1 MSQRRKKATTFQKQ
15 KIAKAQH
22 RNEFIRKLKIVIN
35 TIVGKDGP
43 FDLSQTLLERLY
55 NSRMHS
61 FKVVVPDQCTVPPE
75 IIKYTRQLISG
86 WLKTRVIEV
95 VPNKLETSIEEFYVV
110 VLTVATNLPNFLNDK
125 ISSEHKL
132 KKKLEKFRLALESV
146 FEKATDDIYNMLLTL
161 DLYHNDIG
169 KTLYWINHEMNPTPG
184 LLAGIDN
191 LMIFN
196 TSKSESTS
204 VVIEDKA
211 RPIIRLGY
219 SFPNFGIEYIAIKPS
234 DLNIITPFADVPL
247 DVYIQT
253 HALLRLSERIDCF
266 MTGTLHYNMFLSFKE
281 PKVFYDSYNN
291 ILIEYRFL
299 GIKAGY
305 FRLDIIDGKIVIRT
319 FLFITNNGTP
329 EGLKLEK
336 ITGLQKLDKKY
347 LSIDKLSTF
356 MTSDIGNKE
365 KVRKIFINAGCQ
377 CLLDLYEK
385 SHTIATNSSNHFDVD
400 LMLKYIEHDNDYR
413 PGSFK
418 HITLLSTQSEI
429 I

>member
-1 MSQRRKKATTFQKQ
+1 MTQRRKKATTFQKQ

-22 RNEFIRKLKIVIN
+22 RNEFIRKIKIVIN
-35 TIVGKDGP
+35 AVIGKDGP
-43 FDLSQTLLERLY
+43 VELSQTLLERLY

-61 FKVVVPDQCTVPPE
+61 FKVVVPDQSTVPTE
-75 IIKYTRQLISG
+75 IINYTRQIISA
-86 WLKTRVIEV
+86 WLKTRVV
-95 VPNKLETSIEEFYVV
+95 VVIPSKLEVSVEEFFVV

-125 ISSEHKL
+125 SPSKQKL

-146 FEKATDDIYNMLLTL
+146 FEQATDDIYNMLLTL

-184 LLAGIDN
+184 LLSGIDN

-196 TSKSESTS
+196 TSKPESTS
-204 VVIEDKA
+204 VVIEDKT
-211 RPIIRLGY
+211 RPVIRLGY
-219 SFPNFGIEYIAIKPS
+219 SFPNFGIEYITLEPS
-234 DLNIITPFADVPL
+234 DLNIVTPIADTPL
-247 DVYIQT
+247 DVYIQP

-281 PKVFYDSYNN
+281 PKVFFDSHNN

-299 GIKAGY
+299 GMKAGY
-305 FRLDIIDGKIVIRT
+305 FPVDIIDGKIVIRT
-319 FLFITNNGTP
+319 FLFVTNNGTP
-329 EGLKLEK
+329 EGLMLEK

-347 LSIDKLSTF
+347 LAIDKLSTF
-356 MTSDIGNKE
+356 MTSDIGNNE

-385 SHTIATNSSNHFDVD
+385 SHTIATNSSNHFDAD
-400 LMLKYIEHDNDYR
+400 LMLKYIEHDKEYR

-418 HITLLSTQSEI
+418 HTTLPDTQPEFI
-429 I
+429 